1 MMAAS
6 ELAPASNWNW
16 RIPMPGL
23 TRLLCCSLIL
33 TAGILSHS
41 SANAQVQTPDAKA
54 KGTGSISGRVTVGD
68 KAASGIL
75 ITGLSGTNQQTVA
88 AKTTTDADGR
98 YRFDGLTMGQ
108 FTLVPVAP
116 VYVPTSNSM
125 FGPGKI
131 VNLSSGEAVE
141 GIDFKLAR
149 GGVITGRVTDADGR
163 PLIEERISLSP
174 VDERGA
180 TLRQQY
186 PWYSNYQM
194 YQTDDRGVYRI
205 YGLAAGHYKVSSGD
219 DAGMSAGLRSSGYYQ
234 KTYYPTATDPAQAS
248 IVDLSE
254 GGEAKNIDI
263 TLGRRAATYTA
274 SGRIVDADNGRPLPG
289 IQFAFGPLQKN
300 QSQSYVAGMM
310 SPGTSTNSQGEFRL
324 EGLEPGRYAV
334 FAGSSSMFIFNS
346 NTGPKVY
353 SEPLPFE
360 VIDGDVTNL
369 EIKAQR
375 GLSLSGVIVP
385 EGITDKKALARLSSL
400 MVSGSVEPG
409 PSSIRVYAG
418 GASSPINSDGSF
430 LIEGLRPGNVSLN
443 VGATRA
449 VDSLGFTISRIEHN
463 GVLQNRVIE
472 LQPGQDTSGVR
483 LYLTYGTG
491 VIRGQVKVEGGTLP
505 NDAML
510 MVLLRHDG
518 VPARGGA
525 RVDSRGQFV
534 LENLAAGNYE
544 VTIQLVSLGS
554 GRLPPRPSMPLKQ
567 TVTVSDGTEAQVLLT
582 LDLSPRQGP

>member
-41 SANAQVQTPDAKA
+41 WANAQVQTPDAKA
-54 KGTGSISGRVTVGD
+54 KGTASISGRVTVGD

-75 ITGLSGTNQQTVA
+75 ITALSGTNQQTAA

-108 FTLVPVAP
+108 FTLAPVAP
-116 VYVPTSNSM
+116 VYVLTSNSM

-334 FAGSSSMFIFNS
+334 FISTARSDLASGY
-346 NTGPKVY
+346 Y
-353 SEPLPFE
+353 SDPLVFE
-360 VIDGDVTNL
+360 VLDGDVANL

-375 GLSLSGVIVP
+375 GLNLSGVIVA
-385 EGITDKKALARLSSL
+385 ESITDKNALARLSSIRIAAN
-400 MVSGSVEPG
+400 VRPTN
-409 PSSIRVYAG
+409 SI
-418 GASSPINSDGSF
+418 
-430 LIEGLRPGNVSLN
+430 
-443 VGATRA
+443 
-449 VDSLGFTISRIEHN
+449 
-463 GVLQNRVIE
+463 Q
-472 LQPGQDTSGVR
+472 
-483 LYLTYGTG
+483 
-491 VIRGQVKVEGGTLP
+491 
-505 NDAML
+505 
-510 MVLLRHDG
+510 
-518 VPARGGA
+518 
-525 RVDSRGQFV
+525 
-534 LENLAAGNYE
+534 
-544 VTIQLVSLGS
+544 
-554 GRLPPRPSMPLKQ
+554 
-567 TVTVSDGTEAQVLLT
+567 
-582 LDLSPRQGP
+582 